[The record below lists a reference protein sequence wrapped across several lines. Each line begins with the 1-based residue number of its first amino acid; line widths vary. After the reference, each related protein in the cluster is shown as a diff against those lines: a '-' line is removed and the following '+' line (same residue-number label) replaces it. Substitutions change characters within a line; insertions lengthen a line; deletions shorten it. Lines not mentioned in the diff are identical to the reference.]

1 MNCRHCKIPL
11 THIFLDL
18 GVAPPSN
25 AYLTAE
31 QLTQQETKFP
41 LKLYVCDR
49 CWLVQTEDVTAADK
63 LFTNDYAYFSSVS
76 QGWLSHAERYCHQ
89 IIQRLQLDQ
98 NSLIVEVAAND
109 GYLLKNFVAAAIP
122 CLGIEPTDSTAD
134 HAEKLGIPIL
144 REFFGQQLAQELTEQ
159 GKQADLIVG
168 NNVYA
173 HVPDINDFTA
183 GLKTLLKKDG
193 TITLE
198 FPHLLQL
205 IQHRQFDT
213 VYHEHFSYLSLNT
226 VCQIFDKEGLRVFDV
241 ETLPTHGGSLRIYAC
256 HAGDKRSTQTAVSNL
271 LAKEKTFGLSNL
283 STYTGFQGYA
293 EHIKQQ
299 LIEFLTEQK
308 RLNKSVI
315 AYGAAAK
322 GNTLLNYAGISTD
335 LLPLVV
341 DAAASKQGKYLP
353 GSHIPILAPDQISL
367 KKPDF
372 VLILPWNI
380 AEEVIQQ
387 QSHIREWGGQFVTVI
402 PELQVSS

>member
-31 QLTQQETKFP
+31 QLTQPETKFP

-89 IIQRLQLDQ
+89 ITQRLQLDQ
-98 NSLIVEVAAND
+98 NSFVIEVAAND

-134 HAEKLGIPIL
+134 HAEKLGVPIL
-144 REFFGQQLAQELTEQ
+144 REFFGQQLAQELSEQ
-159 GKQADLIVG
+159 GKQADLIIG

-183 GLKTLLKKDG
+183 GLKTLLSNEG

-205 IQHRQFDT
+205 IQYRQFDT
-213 VYHEHFSYLSLNT
+213 VYHEHFSYLSFTT
-226 VCQIFDKEGLRVFDV
+226 VCQIFDQAGLRIFDV
-241 ETLPTHGGSLRIYAC
+241 EALPTHGGSLRIYAC
-256 HAGDKRSTQTAVSNL
+256 HEDDKRNTQPTFVSL
-271 LAKEKTFGLSNL
+271 LAEEKTFGLSTL
-283 STYTGFQGYA
+283 STYTGFQCCA
-293 EHIKQQ
+293 EQIKQE
-299 LIEFLTEQK
+299 LIDFLTEQK

-322 GNTLLNYAGISTD
+322 GNTLFNYAGISTD
-335 LLPLVV
+335 LVHLVV
-341 DAAASKQGKYLP
+341 DAATSKQGKFLP
-353 GSHIPILAPDQISL
+353 GSHIPILAPDQITL
-367 KKPDF
+367 EKPDF

-380 AEEVIQQ
+380 ADEVMQQ
-387 QSHIREWGGQFVTVI
+387 QGHIRQWGGKFVTAI
-402 PELQVSS
+402 PQLKVLP

>member
-1 MNCRHCKIPL
+1 MNCRHCKTPL
-11 THIFLDL
+11 THTFLDL
-18 GVAPPSN
+18 GFAPPSN

>member
-144 REFFGQQLAQELTEQ
+144 REFFGQQLAQELTEKS
-159 GKQADLIVG
+159 KQADLIVG

-183 GLKTLLKKDG
+183 GLKTLLTNDG

>member
-183 GLKTLLKKDG
+183 GLKTLLTNDG

>member
-1 MNCRHCKIPL
+1 MNCRHCKTPL
-11 THIFLDL
+11 THTFLDL

-183 GLKTLLKKDG
+183 GLKTLLTNDG